1 MPKRRRGRLCRFE
14 NPKYFHKGK
23 DAFRLNHVN
32 RENFAIDTHP
42 LCAPEA
48 VVQGDCWRIS
58 VLTPSLLRLE
68 YDPSGRFEDRPTQMV
83 WNRHF
88 PVPDFH
94 VTQRGDTLELFTE
107 HLHLSYDKGP
117 FSPNGLMIQTLG
129 GFGWGGTWRYG
140 KELYDLKGTART
152 LDEADGEIEL
162 DHGINS
168 MYGYS
173 VLDDSRSMVL
183 CEQPENPFGMWVQ
196 PRAEGIEDL
205 YFFGYGHDYAGCVRD
220 FYRLCGKTPLL
231 PRWALGNW
239 WSRYHKYTAETYNA
253 LMDRFDA
260 EKVPFAVAVLDM
272 DWHLVDIDPKYGT
285 GWTGYTWN
293 RDFFPDPPAFLQG
306 LHDRGLHVTLN
317 VHPADG
323 VRAYEAAYPK
333 MAEAMGVDPKTEA
346 PIPFDVADPKFMDAY
361 FTCLHHPLEDEGV
374 DFWWLDWQQGS
385 YSKVPGLDPLWMLN
399 HFHFLDSRR
408 RGRRPMTF
416 SRYAGPGS
424 HRYPIGFSGDTIVSW
439 ESLKFQPYFTV
450 TASNIGYGW
459 WSHDIGGHMM
469 GVRDDELATR
479 WVQFGVFSPIN
490 RLHSTLDPF
499 NSKEPWNFSQEAC
512 ETMEDFL
519 RLRHALVPYLYTMN
533 RLASREG
540 QPLMRPL
547 YWAEPENHD
556 AYEFPNAYY
565 FGTELLCV
573 PVTEKRDPALLM
585 ARAAT
590 WLPEGE
596 WVDFATGRRYKG
608 GRRVE
613 LWRTLEE
620 MPVFAH
626 AGAIVPMQD
635 RATLSN
641 ALENPAALEVFVF
654 TGADGAF
661 TLWEDAGDTP
671 EDRDEN
677 WASTALRLT
686 DGERFVIEPAAGN
699 VSVLPKT
706 RSWRVHFCAAEPAA
720 VEVTV
725 AGAAVEPRTVYDE
738 ERHCLTVA
746 VSDVPAGAQVVFAF
760 PQGLPKAQNDVAGE
774 VRTILNRAQMSYPAK
789 SKIQQ
794 MVETQPET
802 ALSSMRTLD
811 GVPAAV
817 YGAVCEILEAE

>member
-333 MAEAMGVDPKTEA
+333 MAEAMGVDPETEA

-361 FTCLHHPLEDEGV
+361 FTCLHYPLEDEGV

-573 PVTEKRDPALLM
+573 PVTEKRDP
-585 ARAAT
+585 
-590 WLPEGE
+590 P
-596 WVDFATGRRYKG
+596 
-608 GRRVE
+608 
-613 LWRTLEE
+613 
-620 MPVFAH
+620 
-626 AGAIVPMQD
+626 
-635 RATLSN
+635 
-641 ALENPAALEVFVF
+641 
-654 TGADGAF
+654 
-661 TLWEDAGDTP
+661 
-671 EDRDEN
+671 
-677 WASTALRLT
+677 
-686 DGERFVIEPAAGN
+686 
-699 VSVLPKT
+699 
-706 RSWRVHFCAAEPAA
+706 C
-720 VEVTV
+720 
-725 AGAAVEPRTVYDE
+725 
-738 ERHCLTVA
+738 
-746 VSDVPAGAQVVFAF
+746 
-760 PQGLPKAQNDVAGE
+760 
-774 VRTILNRAQMSYPAK
+774 
-789 SKIQQ
+789 
-794 MVETQPET
+794 
-802 ALSSMRTLD
+802 
-811 GVPAAV
+811 
-817 YGAVCEILEAE
+817 